1 MSLFFILGCCVSNA
15 TGVDGTTYFD
25 VEEHYHQSE
34 EYQAAMMYLDAQNIP
49 RFNDDDVEYSL
60 VGRINKFKEI
70 KGDA

>member
-1 MSLFFILGCCVSNA
+1 MSIA
-15 TGVDGTTYFD
+15 TGENGTTYFD

-49 RFNDDDVEYSL
+49 RFNNDDAEYSL
-60 VGRINKFKEI
+60 VGRINKFREI